1 MKGEKM
7 PEAEG
12 YMGIINLLGAALVL
26 MEEGEAKQLVF
37 QARVETIRQAKQS
50 VTSLEMG
57 IDLGKLLQKE
67 EGRESNERRGAE

>member
-1 MKGEKM
+1 M

-67 EGRESNERRGAE
+67 EGRESNER